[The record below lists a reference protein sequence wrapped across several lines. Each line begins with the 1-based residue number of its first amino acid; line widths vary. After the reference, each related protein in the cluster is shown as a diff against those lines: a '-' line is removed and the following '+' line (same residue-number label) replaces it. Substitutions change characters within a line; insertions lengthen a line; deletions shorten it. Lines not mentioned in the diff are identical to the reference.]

1 MNALTQNN
9 GGNSKFPAKGR
20 GLLLLLVL
28 LSLLGGLQAATQ
40 FFAFNVNYHAALG
53 PNLNHLYTPWSII
66 IWAQQWYGNYPEP
79 IMKAAGIGMLATL
92 VGLLLAFLVKTL
104 ISNSA
109 SANAT
114 LHGSARWATQK
125 DIQAAGLLPSNQTR
139 KTKHKGNAK
148 KESDPFVYVG
158 GFEDKDGTFYYLR
171 HSGPEHILT
180 YAPTRSGKGVGL
192 VVPTLLSW
200 HKSAVI
206 TDLKGELWA
215 LTAGWRQQHA
225 GNKVLRFEPASSI
238 GSVRWNPLDEVRFD
252 EESGLFNVGDVQ
264 NLATLIVDP
273 DGKGLES
280 HWQKTA
286 FALLVGV
293 ILHALYLKKAGIIS
307 HASLVTVD
315 RGCATILW
323 PLPDR
328 I

>member
-1 MNALTQNN
+1 MNASTQNN
-9 GGNSKFPAKGR
+9 AGNTKLPVKGR

-28 LSLLGGLQAATQ
+28 LSLLAGLQAATQ
-40 FFAFNVNYHAALG
+40 FFAFNVNYHATLG
-53 PNLNHLYTPWSII
+53 PNLNGLYTPWSILL
-66 IWAQQWYGNYPEP
+66 WAQQWYSQYPEP
-79 IMKAAGIGMLATL
+79 FMKAAGIGMLATV
-92 VGLLLAFLVKTL
+92 VGLVLAFLVKTL

-114 LHGSARWATQK
+114 LHGSARWATKK
-125 DIQAAGLLPSNQTR
+125 DIQAAGLLPANQ
-139 KTKHKGNAK
+139 KGKSKNKGNNK
-148 KESDPFVYVG
+148 KEIDPFVYVG

-171 HSGPEHILT
+171 HSGPEHILC

-200 HKSAVI
+200 YKSAVI

-225 GNKVLRFEPASSI
+225 NNKVLRFEPASSDKGVI
-238 GSVRWNPLDEVRFD
+238 RWNPLDEIRFD
-252 EESGLFNVGDVQ
+252 EPSGEFNVGDVQ

-273 DGKGLES
+273 DGKGLDS

-293 ILHALYLKKAGIIS
+293 ILHRSYTNSIF
-307 HASLVTVD
+307 H
-315 RGCATILW
+315 
-323 PLPDR
+323 
-328 I
+328 